1 MDVMKLFKVRI
12 KKLEQCWLLSVLVSL
27 LIALNT
33 SAYQSS
39 VFLVDFNRAFTW
51 WVLRCHME
59 VRSILYQLHQVEN
72 ESKFREKT
80 VKEVI
85 GNIQKWSDRQ
95 DSEEVRA
102 IYLAGS
108 YVLSTAYKQFFVPS
122 ATWHNWIVERKK
134 IMSWSFKITCQMFLT
149 TFRNKKML
157 DKKPT
162 MPKE

>member
-1 MDVMKLFKVRI
+1 MAREGSDISRLY
-12 KKLEQCWLLSVLVSL
+12 
-27 LIALNT
+27 
-33 SAYQSS
+33 YQNDGES
-39 VFLVDFNRAFTW
+39 
-51 WVLRCHME
+51 
-59 VRSILYQLHQVEN
+59 LHQVEN
-72 ESKFREKT
+72 ESKFRKKT

-134 IMSWSFKITCQMFLT
+134 TMSWSFKITCQMFLT
-149 TFRNKKML
+149 IFRNKKML